1 MKRSHAAAAVALAA
15 SVMLSSAACSGQE
28 ESPRPEPQGTTSA
41 PQGTTSAPSTPG
53 GAKVDLSHE
62 AITDEG
68 MGPLR
73 LGLSRAEAEKVV
85 GASIP
90 DRPGGPRC
98 KDLAV
103 DGGPQGL
110 ILRFAQDK
118 LVAIYVLPSASESL
132 STDSEVHRGT
142 SRLDAMRSGTGS
154 IGSRHLDDRHEEIVL
169 GSTVATSKGNII
181 KFGILDEKV
190 DTFIAGQR
198 DFADLHPCGGS

>member
-1 MKRSHAAAAVALAA
+1 MT
-15 SVMLSSAACSGQE
+15 SVLLSSAACSGEE
-28 ESPRPEPQGTTSA
+28 ESPRPEPPGTT
-41 PQGTTSAPSTPG
+41 PHGTTSAPSTPG

-62 AITDEG
+62 AINEEG

-73 LGLSRAEAEKVV
+73 LGMNRAEAEKAV

-103 DGGPQGL
+103 DDGPQGL
-110 ILRFAQDK
+110 ILRFAQDR
-118 LVAIYVLPSASESL
+118 LVAIYVLPSAPESL

-142 SRLDAMRSGTGS
+142 SREDAMRSGTGS
-154 IGSRHLDDRHEEIVL
+154 ISSRHLDDRHEEIVL

-190 DTFIAGQR
+190 DSFIAGQR
-198 DFADLHPCGGS
+198 DFADLHPCAGA